1 MIDSPRYLV
10 NGARGDRLVF
20 PSSSQQKDS
29 GSMKEDGCSGLC
41 RLLIV
46 FPVIGLWTKPLFVTF
61 CLMPPRWQSLLPY
74 SSFRLSSL
82 VEDVV
87 LIVKRFSSL
96 SSQFSSFYS
105 KILTLSFLFFFLL
118 LLDKWIKL
126 NRAAYF
132 NTFFFNFFGI
142 FVSVI
147 IHEEKNKEKKFIEE
161 SHWKIRVVIAFV
173 LRWIFWD
180 YVRDF
185 SLSLSLFHFH
195 PWGGHR
201 WQMEKLFRA
210 DHIWGG
216 GGRRTIITLRK

>member
-105 KILTLSFLFFFLL
+105 KILTLSFLFFLPSSTRQV
-118 LLDKWIKL
+118 DKVKSCCLFQYIL
-126 NRAAYF
+126 F
-132 NTFFFNFFGI
+132 QFFWNFCFGDY
-142 FVSVI
+142 SRR
-147 IHEEKNKEKKFIEE
+147 KK
-161 SHWKIRVVIAFV
+161 
-173 LRWIFWD
+173 
-180 YVRDF
+180 
-185 SLSLSLFHFH
+185 
-195 PWGGHR
+195 
-201 WQMEKLFRA
+201 
-210 DHIWGG
+210 
-216 GGRRTIITLRK
+216 